1 MIETFEKIIIF
12 YVNRIRVMNTDMDY
26 TLLKT
31 GHGLVLCGSTELNNV
46 VHCNSSIINPVQ
58 NC

>member
-1 MIETFEKIIIF
+1 MIETFEKIIF
-12 YVNRIRVMNTDMDY
+12 YANRIRVMNTDKDY